1 MHDLESFFWVL
12 FWICIHCKGPGEGRV
27 VAEFDKSD
35 DADTKELV
43 KLNKGQVSDEENF
56 VSEAGKSFM
65 QYYQTMVP
73 WVNRLRRVVF
83 PNGSRRESVDS
94 GLNMWMREFLRRS
107 AKQSRIYTLALQ
119 DTGQSRR
126 CQPGD

>member
-12 FWICIHCKGPGEGRV
+12 FWIYIHSKGPGKGSV

-43 KLNKGQVSDEENF
+43 KLNKGQVSDEEDF

-73 WVNRLRRVVF
+73 WVNRLRKVVF
-83 PNGSRRESVDS
+83 PNGRRRERVDS
-94 GLNMWMREFLRRS
+94 GLN
-107 AKQSRIYTLALQ
+107 TLC
-119 DTGQSRR
+119 G
-126 CQPGD
+126 